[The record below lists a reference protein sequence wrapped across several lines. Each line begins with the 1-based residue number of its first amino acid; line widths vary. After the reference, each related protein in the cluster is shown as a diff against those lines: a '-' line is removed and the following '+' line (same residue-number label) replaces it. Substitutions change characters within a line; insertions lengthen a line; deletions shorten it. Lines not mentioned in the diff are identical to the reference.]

1 MQWFLA
7 LLLSGIAHSAVAHD
21 GVVHSTRDEAAAHG
35 AEGEG
40 SDAPFPIEIMPR
52 FRLIDQ
58 TGRSVTEADFAGRPI
73 VIFFGYA
80 NCESICP
87 VALPRMGAALD
98 MLGDRANEIAP
109 IMITVDPARDTP
121 EALAKKLPEHHPRL
135 IGLTGDEAA
144 LAAARA
150 AFQVEVKQVAETA
163 DGAPIYAHGSFVYL
177 VGRDGRVRSVL
188 PPVLGPE
195 RIAELIRRHL

>member
-1 MQWFLA
+1 MQHA
-7 LLLSGIAHSAVAHD
+7 TRAEVTAHPDAT
-21 GVVHSTRDEAAAHG
+21 GAAQA
-35 AEGEG
+35 
-40 SDAPFPIEIMPR
+40 FPIEITPR

-58 TGRSVTEADFAGRPI
+58 SGRTVTEADFTGRPM

-80 NCESICP
+80 NCESICS

-98 MLGDRANEIAP
+98 MLGGRAEEITP

-121 EALAKKLPEHHPRL
+121 EALARKLPQHHLRL

-150 AFQVEVKQVAETA
+150 AFQVE
-163 DGAPIYAHGSFVYL
+163 AHGSFIYL
-177 VGRDGRVRSVL
+177 VGRDGLVRSVL

-195 RIAELIRRHL
+195 HIAALIRKHL

>member
-1 MQWFLA
+1 MRWLLA
-7 LLLSGIAHSAVAHD
+7 FTLGVGLAPAVFAHD
-21 GVVHSTRDEAAAHG
+21 GMQHATRAEVTAHPDATGAAQA
-35 AEGEG
+35 
-40 SDAPFPIEIMPR
+40 FPIEITPR

-58 TGRSVTEADFAGRPI
+58 SGRTVTEADFTGRPM

-80 NCESICP
+80 NCESICS

-98 MLGDRANEIAP
+98 MLGGRAEEITP

-121 EALAKKLPEHHPRL
+121 EALARKLPQHHLRL

-150 AFQVEVKQVAETA
+150 AFQVEVKQVTETA
-163 DGAPIYAHGSFVYL
+163 EGSPIYAHGSFIYL
-177 VGRDGRVRSVL
+177 VGRDGLVRSVL

-195 RIAELIRRHL
+195 HIAALIRKHL

>member
-1 MQWFLA
+1 MQWLLA
-7 LLLSGIAHSAVAHD
+7 LLLSGIAHAALAHD
-21 GVVHSTRDEAAAHG
+21 GVVHSARDEAATHG

-40 SDAPFPIEIMPR
+40 SEGPLPIEITPR

-58 TGRSVTEADFAGRPI
+58 TGRSVTEVDFAGRPM

-80 NCESICP
+80 NCDSICP

-98 MLGDRANEIAP
+98 MLGDRADEIAP

-121 EALAKKLPEHHPRL
+121 ETLAKKLPEHHPRL
-135 IGLTGDEAA
+135 IGLTGDAAA
-144 LAAARA
+144 LSAARA

-177 VGRDGRVRSVL
+177 VGPDGRVRSVL

-195 RIAELIRRHL
+195 RIAELMRKHL

>member
-1 MQWFLA
+1 MQWLLA
-7 LLLSGIAHSAVAHD
+7 LLVSGMAHAALAHD
-21 GVVHSTRDEAAAHG
+21 GVAHSTRDAAAAHG

-40 SDAPFPIEIMPR
+40 SEVPFPIEITPR

-58 TGRSVTEADFAGRPI
+58 MGRSVTEADFAGRPM
-73 VIFFGYA
+73 VVFFGYA
-80 NCESICP
+80 NCDSICP
-87 VALPRMGAALD
+87 VALPRVGAALD
-98 MLGDRANEIAP
+98 MLGDHAKEIAP
-109 IMITVDPARDTP
+109 IMITVDPARDTA

-163 DGAPIYAHGSFVYL
+163 DGAPIFAHGSFVYL

-195 RIAELIRRHL
+195 RVAELIRKHL